1 MISIGIFTMIHK
13 SYRKK
18 ICVVLRDVI
27 SNKESEIYKL
37 LLILD
42 YVTETLFRIVF
53 NIIHNFS
60 TTYAQLDFSNGEK
73 NVLEGMEILTRV
85 IESENVSEIISF
97 DKTLKKDNKKKKYN
111 KLKPQSDEDM
121 LDE

>member
-1 MISIGIFTMIHK
+1 MIHK